1 MREVLTVESFDL
13 NVCGVRWEVI
23 VATPEDRPLLKSCLG
38 YADRSSKR
46 IYIKDLRRE
55 PDERDMERLDLI
67 MAETIRHELV
77 HAWLFECGMMDERE
91 FDHERIADWL
101 QMKIHPL
108 YEAILDGERRL
119 SDLISSKEEPAALCA
134 GKEDPATLSACMY
147 GKPEGWA

>member
-1 MREVLTVESFDL
+1 MEPFALK
-13 NVCGVRWEVI
+13 VCGVSWEVI
-23 VATPEDRPLLKSCLG
+23 VATPENRPLLKSYLG

-67 MAETIRHELV
+67 MAETIRHELI
-77 HAWLFECGMMDERE
+77 HAWLFECGMMDSRE

-101 QMKIHPL
+101 QMTIHPL
-108 YEAILDGERRL
+108 YETILDGERWL
-119 SDLISSKEEPAALCA
+119 SELISGKEDPETLNT

-147 GKPEGWA
+147 GQPEGWD